1 MAISNAFKSAY
12 TNQVA
17 QQNQGINTITS
28 GVKDLATAAIGAA
41 GFAGALGS
49 GAAATAAKHTLAG
62 RIGGVGGNIMLS
74 TLQEKKDSAN
84 AKQANSQLFSVE
96 DITNTISSQL
106 GGNPINNSAIKQLGT
121 VFETLQ
127 QAKEQ
132 NLLNKKGTIDSSI
145 GEIDPNSDLGKKI
158 IQGLEKKNNNI
169 KQNTTDYKQKQLDI
183 ILKTNPAQDD
193 YHTWIRTK
201 EDIKTLNEAIQY
213 SIENDGTDEDNPST
227 YPDVSGKTFSD
238 ALKSG
243 KIMVYSSKP
252 ISNGN
257 FVTPSKMN
265 AQSYAGNGKIYS
277 SIVNINDIAW
287 INADEGQFAKYN
299 EEDK

>member
-74 TLQEKKDSAN
+74 TLQEKKDTAN
-84 AKQANSQLFSVE
+84 AKQQNAQLFSAE

-106 GGNPINNSAIKQLGT
+106 GGNPINNNAVKQLST

-127 QAKEQ
+127 AAKSQ
-132 NLLNKKGTIDSSI
+132 KLINKQGKYQTSI
-145 GEIDPNSDLGKKI
+145 GDIDPNSELGKRI
-158 IQGLEKKNNNI
+158 TGGL
-169 KQNTTDYKQKQLDI
+169 QK
-183 ILKTNPAQDD
+183 
-193 YHTWIRTK
+193 
-201 EDIKTLNEAIQY
+201 
-213 SIENDGTDEDNPST
+213 
-227 YPDVSGKTFSD
+227 
-238 ALKSG
+238 
-243 KIMVYSSKP
+243 
-252 ISNGN
+252 
-257 FVTPSKMN
+257 
-265 AQSYAGNGKIYS
+265 
-277 SIVNINDIAW
+277 
-287 INADEGQFAKYN
+287 
-299 EEDK
+299 

>member
-74 TLQEKKDSAN
+74 TLQEKKDTAN
-84 AKQANSQLFSVE
+84 AKQQNAQLFSVE

-106 GGNPINNSAIKQLGT
+106 GGNPINNNAVKQLST

-127 QAKEQ
+127 AAKSQ
-132 NLLNKKGTIDSSI
+132 NLINKQGKYETSLGDV
-145 GEIDPNSDLGKKI
+145 DPNSELGKKI
-158 IQGLEKKNNNI
+158 TGGL
-169 KQNTTDYKQKQLDI
+169 QK
-183 ILKTNPAQDD
+183 
-193 YHTWIRTK
+193 
-201 EDIKTLNEAIQY
+201 
-213 SIENDGTDEDNPST
+213 
-227 YPDVSGKTFSD
+227 
-238 ALKSG
+238 
-243 KIMVYSSKP
+243 
-252 ISNGN
+252 
-257 FVTPSKMN
+257 
-265 AQSYAGNGKIYS
+265 
-277 SIVNINDIAW
+277 
-287 INADEGQFAKYN
+287 
-299 EEDK
+299 

>member
-74 TLQEKKDSAN
+74 TLQEKKDTAN
-84 AKQANSQLFSVE
+84 AKQQNAQLFSVE

-106 GGNPINNSAIKQLGT
+106 GGNPINNNAVKQLST

-127 QAKEQ
+127 AAKSQ
-132 NLLNKKGTIDSSI
+132 KLINKQGKYQTSI
-145 GEIDPNSDLGKKI
+145 GDIDPNSELGKRI
-158 IQGLEKKNNNI
+158 TGGL
-169 KQNTTDYKQKQLDI
+169 QK
-183 ILKTNPAQDD
+183 
-193 YHTWIRTK
+193 
-201 EDIKTLNEAIQY
+201 
-213 SIENDGTDEDNPST
+213 
-227 YPDVSGKTFSD
+227 
-238 ALKSG
+238 
-243 KIMVYSSKP
+243 
-252 ISNGN
+252 
-257 FVTPSKMN
+257 
-265 AQSYAGNGKIYS
+265 
-277 SIVNINDIAW
+277 
-287 INADEGQFAKYN
+287 
-299 EEDK
+299 

>member
-74 TLQEKKDSAN
+74 TLKEKKDSAN

-96 DITNTISSQL
+96 DITNTINSQL
-106 GGNPINNSAIKQLGT
+106 GGNPINNNAVKQLST

-127 QAKEQ
+127 AAKNQKLINEQ
-132 NLLNKKGTIDSSI
+132 GKYQTSI
-145 GEIDPNSDLGKKI
+145 GDIDPNSELGKRI
-158 IQGLEKKNNNI
+158 TGGL
-169 KQNTTDYKQKQLDI
+169 QK
-183 ILKTNPAQDD
+183 
-193 YHTWIRTK
+193 
-201 EDIKTLNEAIQY
+201 
-213 SIENDGTDEDNPST
+213 
-227 YPDVSGKTFSD
+227 
-238 ALKSG
+238 
-243 KIMVYSSKP
+243 
-252 ISNGN
+252 
-257 FVTPSKMN
+257 
-265 AQSYAGNGKIYS
+265 
-277 SIVNINDIAW
+277 
-287 INADEGQFAKYN
+287 
-299 EEDK
+299 